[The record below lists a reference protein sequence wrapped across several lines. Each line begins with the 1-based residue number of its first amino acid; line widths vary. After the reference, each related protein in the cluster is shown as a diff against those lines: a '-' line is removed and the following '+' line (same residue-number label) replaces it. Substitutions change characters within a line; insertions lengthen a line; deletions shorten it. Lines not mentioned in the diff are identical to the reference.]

1 MHVSIDEPRNT
12 GGDILRRLF
21 EPEKADLSSEVAR
34 YLLSIDFSA
43 ADRERMD
50 ALSEKSQSGDLS
62 AEEREELD
70 DYVRIGHLLALV
82 QSKARKS
89 LGHHRAAS

>member
-1 MHVSIDEPRNT
+1 MHVTIDQRQNT

-21 EPEKADLSSEVAR
+21 EPEKADLSPEVAG
-34 YLLSIDFSA
+34 YLLSVDFSS
-43 ADRERMD
+43 ADRDRMETL
-50 ALSEKSQSGDLS
+50 AEKSQAGELLP
-62 AEEREELD
+62 EEREELD

-89 LGHHRAAS
+89 LAQHRAAS